1 MKYLILDYN
10 FISCTI
16 SILLYLFG
24 LSFFQILFL
33 KPLFKLIGLSI
44 NLLYLLS
51 ALLTYLLN
59 SGTTF
64 KGKKMKK
71 KYCKDCNFNYP
82 YHRKL
87 SHCTICGIC
96 VIGIDHH
103 CGVFGKCIANRNIF
117 WFYCF
122 IFSTF
127 ISIFSCIGTLVY
139 IMSIMPF

>member
-1 MKYLILDYN
+1 MSL
-10 FISCTI
+10 
-16 SILLYLFG
+16 
-24 LSFFQILFL
+24 FQILYL
-33 KPLFKLIGLSI
+33 KPLFKLITLSI

-59 SGTTF
+59 AGTIF
-64 KGKKMKK
+64 KGKKNK

-82 YHRKL
+82 YHKKL
-87 SHCTICGIC
+87 SHCSICGIC

-103 CGVFGKCIANRNIF
+103 CGVFGKCIAKRNIF

-127 ISIFSCIGTLVY
+127 ISIFSCVGTLVY
-139 IMSIMPF
+139 VMSIMPF